1 LSKEVDVS
9 PQTVPQTEQRTV
21 ALAEI
26 HVEQGFNPRDRFE
39 RKPLDELAKSI
50 AVHGLLQPIVVAEDG
65 DGYRL
70 IAGERRYRA
79 AELAGLEQVPVV
91 VRQPDEG
98 ASGFELA
105 IVENIAREQLDPL
118 EEAKAYRR
126 LMDEQGLTRKGVAER
141 IGVAQRRV
149 TDRLQILE
157 LPDELQPK
165 LAAGEIPPA
174 AVKPLVQLAKLHP
187 ELPAV
192 AVAEVKREVDPD
204 GWEEPVTWRDLVAD
218 PIAVVTAPV
227 GGELP
232 SDVYQSSGH
241 YPVERFSLTEKAR
254 KDLEKLAKLGQRI
267 SQLQFGRQEQQ
278 QADALGA
285 LHGSLLIGQD
295 VADQLAC
302 DRIARALKDARAQ
315 QRQQRE
321 WERRRAEQA
330 KANGDGPDA
339 DGDSEEQPAPSE
351 EELAERR
358 RREREAQQEAKRK
371 AAAHNAE
378 LGAAVVKGFARVK
391 LDERVVKLLAT
402 LNLGGELEQIAMRG
416 ARYGFPGWVEQTQT
430 KGGKPKTVYIERRGD
445 AGRQAREYLSV
456 AKTAQEAAGRLLAL
470 VAMARYADEAAV
482 AQSARSYYQL
492 PVPAGL
498 PWSGE
503 IVDLI
508 DELAAERLPDH
519 LTATKRAERAEQRQ
533 REAEREALR
542 RSIADRIARGG
553 ELDADERAQLRE
565 EVEQAY
571 DYWSPAA
578 RELKEQLDELDR
590 QAADAADGDRPAEA
604 EEVAE
609 P

>member
-1 LSKEVDVS
+1 MSS
-9 PQTVPQTEQRTV
+9 QTVPQTEQRIL

-26 HVEQGFNPRDRFE
+26 QVEQGFNPRGRFE
-39 RKPLDELAKSI
+39 RKQLDELAKSI
-50 AVHGLLQPIVVAEDG
+50 AVHGLLQPIVVAENG

-91 VRQPDEG
+91 VRRLDEG
-98 ASGFELA
+98 SSGLELA
-105 IVENIAREQLDPL
+105 LVENVAREQLDPL

-126 LMDEQGLTRKGVAER
+126 LMDEHGLTRKGVAER
-141 IGVAQRRV
+141 VGVAQRRV
-149 TDRLQILE
+149 TERLQILE

-165 LAAGEIPPA
+165 LGAGEIPPA
-174 AVKPLVQLAKLHP
+174 AVKPLVQLARLHP
-187 ELPAV
+187 ELPAL
-192 AVAEVKREVDPD
+192 AVAEVEREVDPD
-204 GWEEPVTWRDLVAD
+204 GWEEPVTWRDVAAD
-218 PIAVVTAPV
+218 PIAVVAAPV
-227 GGELP
+227 AGELP
-232 SDVYQSSGH
+232 SDVYQSWGH
-241 YPVERFSLTEKAR
+241 YPVERFSLTDKAR
-254 KDLEKLAKLGQRI
+254 KDLEKLAKLGQQI
-267 SQLQFGRQEQQ
+267 SQLQFGRQEQR
-278 QADALGA
+278 QAEALGA
-285 LHGSLLIGQD
+285 LHGSLIVGQD

-302 DRIARALKDARAQ
+302 DRIARALEDVRAQ
-315 QRQQRE
+315 QRQQRD
-321 WERRRAEQA
+321 WERRTEQA
-330 KANGDGPDA
+330 TA
-339 DGDSEEQPAPSE
+339 DGDSPDANGEEQPPRSE

-391 LDERVVKLLAT
+391 LDERVVKILAT
-402 LNLGGELEQIAMRG
+402 LNLGGEVEQIAMRG

-430 KGGKPKTVYIERRGD
+430 KGGKPKTVHIERRGD
-445 AGRQAREYLSV
+445 AGAKAREYLAV
-456 AKTAQEAAGRLLAL
+456 AKTGQEAAGRLLAL

-482 AQSARSYYQL
+482 AQSARSYYHL

-498 PWSGE
+498 PWGGE

-519 LTATKRAERAEQRQ
+519 LTAKKRAERAEQREH
-533 REAEREALR
+533 EAERVALR

-553 ELDADERAQLRE
+553 ELDADEHSQLRE

-571 DYWSPAA
+571 DYWSPEA

-590 QAADAADGDRPAEA
+590 QVADAAHGRRASEA
-604 EEVAE
+604 KEVAE
-609 P
+609 PEPR

>member
-1 LSKEVDVS
+1 MS
-9 PQTVPQTEQRTV
+9 PQTVPQTEQRIL

-26 HVEQGFNPRDRFE
+26 QVEQGFNPRGRFE
-39 RKPLDELAKSI
+39 RKQLDELAKSI
-50 AVHGLLQPIVVAEDG
+50 AVHGLLQPIVVAQNG
-65 DGYRL
+65 DRYRL

-98 ASGFELA
+98 SSGLELA
-105 IVENIAREQLDPL
+105 IVENVAREQLDPL

-126 LMDEQGLTRKGVAER
+126 LIDEHGLTRKGVAER
-141 IGVAQRRV
+141 VGVAQRRV
-149 TDRLQILE
+149 TDRLQILD

-174 AVKPLVQLAKLHP
+174 AVKPLVRLAKLHP
-187 ELPAV
+187 QLAAV
-192 AVAEVKREVDPD
+192 AVAEVEREVDPD
-204 GWEEPVTWRDLVAD
+204 GWEEPVTWRDLTAD
-218 PIAVVTAPV
+218 PIAVVAAPV
-227 GGELP
+227 AGELP
-232 SDVYQSSGH
+232 SDVYQSWGH
-241 YPVERFSLTEKAR
+241 YPVERFSLTDKAR
-254 KDLEKLAKLGQRI
+254 KDLEKLAKLGHQI

-278 QADALGA
+278 QAEALGA
-285 LHGSLLIGQD
+285 LHGSLIVGQD

-315 QRQQRE
+315 QRQQRD
-321 WERRRAEQA
+321 WERRTEQA
-330 KANGDGPDA
+330 TANGDDPGGESGSTPT
-339 DGDSEEQPAPSE
+339 PSE
-351 EELAERR
+351 EELAEKR
-358 RREREAQQEAKRK
+358 RREREALQQAKRR

-391 LDERVVKLLAT
+391 LDERVVKILAT

-416 ARYGFPGWVEQTQT
+416 ARYGFPGWVEETQT
-430 KGGKPKTVYIERRGD
+430 KGGRPRTVYIERRGD
-445 AGRQAREYLSV
+445 AGAKAREYLAV
-456 AKTAQEAAGRLLAL
+456 AKTGQEAAGRLLAL

-482 AQSARSYYQL
+482 AQSAQSYYHL

-498 PWSGE
+498 PWGGE

-519 LTATKRAERAEQRQ
+519 LTAKKRAERGEQRE

-542 RSIADRIARGG
+542 RSIADRIGRGG
-553 ELDADERAQLRE
+553 ELDADERSQLRE

-571 DYWSPAA
+571 DYWSPEA
-578 RELKEQLDELDR
+578 RELREQLDELDR
-590 QAADAADGDRPAEA
+590 QAADAADGARAEEA

-609 P
+609 PQPR